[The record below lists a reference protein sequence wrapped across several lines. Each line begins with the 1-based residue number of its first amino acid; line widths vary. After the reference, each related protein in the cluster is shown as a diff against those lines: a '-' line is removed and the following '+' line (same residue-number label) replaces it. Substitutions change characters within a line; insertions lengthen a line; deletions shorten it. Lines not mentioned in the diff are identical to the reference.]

1 MASLFL
7 PLFLSLQHEI
17 VQSGFNFV
25 CPTYSLIDLYQ
36 FLLTWKKRVN
46 VYISVH
52 FFCSTPE
59 HEKYTYGNSATFLY
73 RISDIWLWF
82 KKSCLGNIGHLL
94 LYHNFKQNEQ
104 AVDVSFHYSSS
115 FSRISLTPA
124 APGIWIRIW
133 YCVRSLYHDEKNRHD
148 FKLQSSMKL
157 KFV

>member
-1 MASLFL
+1 MPHLFIDRSLSISAYL
-7 PLFLSLQHEI
+7 EKKSKCIHKCSL
-17 VQSGFNFV
+17 
-25 CPTYSLIDLYQ
+25 
-36 FLLTWKKRVN
+36 
-46 VYISVH
+46 
-52 FFCSTPE
+52 FCSTPE

-73 RISDIWLWF
+73 RISDIWQWF
-82 KKSCLGNIGHLL
+82 KKSCLWNIGHLL

-115 FSRISLTPA
+115 FSRISLSPA